1 MTNKSVLYL
10 IGFLVTSISFSNFEV
25 HAGINKKDFKSKTVS
40 ELINVLDNDELLER
54 RVLEKVDKKLMCKI
68 KLSSLPESIRFNKEN
83 LKNTAKSFEGMP
95 QQYMADIIKQTE
107 EATINHLKQIDKY
120 CP

>member
-1 MTNKSVLYL
+1 MKN
-10 IGFLVTSISFSNFEV
+10 SFSILGSLLAMSIGIVNLDV

-40 ELINVLDNDELLER
+40 EFIDVLDNDELLER
-54 RVLEKVDKKLMCKI
+54 KVLEKIDKKLMCKI

-95 QQYMADIIKQTE
+95 QQYMVDVIKQTE
-107 EATINHLKQIDKY
+107 QATINHLKQIDKY

>member
-1 MTNKSVLYL
+1 MKNSL
-10 IGFLVTSISFSNFEV
+10 SILGSLLAMSICILNLEV

-40 ELINVLDNDELLER
+40 ELIDVLENDELIER
-54 RVLEKVDKKLMCKI
+54 KVLEKIDKKLMCKI

-95 QQYMADIIKQTE
+95 QQYMVDIIKQTE
-107 EATINHLKQIDKY
+107 QATINHLKQIDKY

>member
-1 MTNKSVLYL
+1 MKNFFSLL
-10 IGFLVTSISFSNFEV
+10 GSLLAMSICIMNLDV
-25 HAGINKKDFKSKTVS
+25 NAGIKKKDFKSKTAS
-40 ELINVLDNDELLER
+40 ELIDVLDNDVLLER
-54 RVLEKVDKKLMCKI
+54 KVLEKIDKKLMCKI

-95 QQYMADIIKQTE
+95 QQYMVDIIKQTE
-107 EATINHLKQIDKY
+107 HATINHLKQIDKY

>member
-1 MTNKSVLYL
+1 
-10 IGFLVTSISFSNFEV
+10 
-25 HAGINKKDFKSKTVS
+25 
-40 ELINVLDNDELLER
+40 
-54 RVLEKVDKKLMCKI
+54 MCKI

-95 QQYMADIIKQTE
+95 QQYMVDIIKQTE
-107 EATINHLKQIDKY
+107 HATINHLKQIDKY